1 MKKNYPRF
9 LFSFLLICIIGSV
22 NAQSREFENVMKI
35 ELKNT
40 TTIKNN
46 NQIVGYAF
54 FYKLEK
60 MKKAALYRLEIL
72 DENLKSIGSNEF
84 EGSKE
89 LELMSSTYESGM
101 LMLAF
106 SDAKKTDDYEKFVKV
121 FDLKGKEKG
130 LVPYDPDKV
139 KKGMFG
145 AAIAEQMSEYYNGYS
160 NVEGKGFVCV
170 YQSKA
175 KVGGA
180 DIQFVDL
187 NGKLK
192 WEKNISADK
201 GDRMDLYLTASTP
214 NAIIFF
220 CSERSGVMEKDSKNF
235 LIGLDPTT
243 GKELYK
249 KSMEVKDLAIEPMF
263 FKQDESGKTKMIS
276 ILSHEEDKF
285 YSAKPIGFNIIDL
298 NDKTGEFTQQKNF
311 TYENDLSK
319 VLDMKSE
326 SKSEEG
332 YLKIHDVMLMP
343 DGSKV
348 MVGEFYRRTISVLG
362 GAMKVLSRGTNSAA
376 ASQISIGD
384 AFLLRIDK
392 NNNPTALEKI
402 EKSVDRVP
410 LPQDGLPLG
419 LVQRWLGLEGWFG
432 YLYSDEISSTK
443 KTVLF
448 TGEFEGD
455 KYGTS
460 AITFDEKKGYK
471 VKRFNIE
478 KEKKE
483 RVYLRRGKPGHVLVT
498 KYNAKTK
505 ILKVNLERVD

>member
-1 MKKNYPRF
+1 MKKTASRILLGF
-9 LFSFLLICIIGSV
+9 LMMCLAANAG
-22 NAQSREFENVMKI
+22 AQSREFENVMSV

-46 NQIVGYAF
+46 NTIVGYAF

-84 EGSKE
+84 EGPKE
-89 LELMSSTYESGM
+89 LSLVSSLYESGT
-101 LMLAF
+101 LLLAF
-106 SDAKKTDDYEKFVKV
+106 DDPRKTEDYEKFVKIY
-121 FDLKGKEKG
+121 DLKGKEKG
-130 LVPYDPDKV
+130 LVSYDPEKV

-145 AAIAEQMSEYYNGYS
+145 AAIAGQMEAYYNGYS

-180 DIQFVDL
+180 DIQFIDL

-192 WEKNISADK
+192 WEKNISAEK
-201 GDRMDLYLTASTP
+201 GDRTDLYLTGTTQ
-214 NAIIFF
+214 NAILFF
-220 CSERSGVMEKDSKNF
+220 CSERGGIMDKDSKNF
-235 LIGLDPTT
+235 LIGLDPLT

-249 KSMEVKDLAIEPMF
+249 KSMEVKDLALEPMF
-263 FKQDESGKTKMIS
+263 FKQDEAGQIKMIS
-276 ILSHEEDKF
+276 TISHEDDKF
-285 YSAKPIGFNIIDL
+285 YSAKPIGFNVIDL

-319 VLDMKSE
+319 VMDMKSDTKTE
-326 SKSEEG
+326 DG
-332 YLKIHDVMLMP
+332 YVKIHDIMLMP

-348 MVGEFYRRTISVLG
+348 LVGEFFRRTVSAMG
-362 GAMKVLSRGTNSAA
+362 SAMKLLSRGSSGSAA
-376 ASQISIGD
+376 QISIGD

-392 NNNPTALEKI
+392 NNNPTSLEKI
-402 EKSVDRVP
+402 EKAVDRVP
-410 LPQDGLPLG
+410 LPADGMPLG

-432 YLYSDEISSTK
+432 YLYSDELSPAK

-448 TGEFEGD
+448 TGEFEGE

-471 VKRFNIE
+471 VKKFNIE
-478 KEKKE
+478 REKKE
-483 RVYLRRGKPGHVLVT
+483 RVYIRRGKPGHVLIT
-498 KYNAKTK
+498 KYNSKAKT
-505 ILKVNLERVD
+505 LKVNLERID

>member
-1 MKKNYPRF
+1 MRNVYVK
-9 LFSFLLICIIGSV
+9 LAMSFLLTCCVGYTQ
-22 NAQSREFENVMKI
+22 AQSREFENVVSV
-35 ELKNT
+35 ELKST
-40 TTIKNN
+40 VTIKNN
-46 NQIVGYAF
+46 NTIVGYAF

-84 EGSKE
+84 EGSKDLI
-89 LELMSSTYESGM
+89 LEGALYESGNI
-101 LMLAF
+101 LLAF
-106 SDAKKTDDYEKFVKV
+106 SDPRKTDDYEKFVKV

-130 LVPYDPDKV
+130 LVSYDPEKV

-145 AAIAEQMSEYYNGYS
+145 AAIAEQMSNYYNGYS

-180 DIQFVDL
+180 DVQFIDL
-187 NGKLK
+187 NGKMK

-201 GDRMDLYLTASTP
+201 GDRMDLYFTAATP
-214 NAIIFF
+214 NAVIFF
-220 CSERSGVMEKDSKNF
+220 CSERDGVMDRDPKNF

-249 KSMEVKDLAIEPMF
+249 KSMDVNEYAWEPMF
-263 FKQDESGKTKMIS
+263 FKTDEKNEFKMIS
-276 ILSHEEDKF
+276 TLTKEEDKF
-285 YSAKPIGFNIIDL
+285 YTARPIGFNVVTV
-298 NDKTGEFTQQKNF
+298 NDKTGDFKVDKNF

-332 YLKIHDVMLMP
+332 YIKVHDICIMP

-348 MVGEFYRRTISVLG
+348 VIGEFFRRTVS
-362 GAMKVLSRGTNSAA
+362 AMGTAVKLLARSSAA
-376 ASQISIGD
+376 AAQISIGD
-384 AFLLRIDK
+384 AFLLRTDK
-392 NNNPTALEKI
+392 NNNPTSLEKI

-410 LPQDGLPLG
+410 LPGDGMPLG
-419 LVQRWLGLEGWFG
+419 LIQRWLGLEGYFG
-432 YLYSDEISSTK
+432 YMYTDEGLGGSK
-443 KTVLF
+443 KSFLVR
-448 TGEFEGD
+448 GEFEGER
-455 KYGTS
+455 YGTN
-460 AITFDEKKGYK
+460 AVTFDEKKGYK
-471 VKRFNIE
+471 VKKFTIE

-483 RVYLRRGKPGHVLVT
+483 RVYLQRGKPGHVLVT
-498 KYNAKTK
+498 KYNKKEKT
-505 ILKVNLERVD
+505 LKVNLERID

>member
-1 MKKNYPRF
+1 MRKFYVKLF
-9 LFSFLLICIIGSV
+9 FSFLLTCFFSYV
-22 NAQSREFENVMKI
+22 KAQSREFENVVSV

-40 TTIKNN
+40 VTIKNN
-46 NQIVGYAF
+46 NTIVGYAF

-60 MKKAALYRLEIL
+60 MKKGALYRLEIL

-89 LELMSSTYESGM
+89 LILEGAIYESGNI
-101 LMLAF
+101 LLAF
-106 SDAKKTDDYEKFVKV
+106 SDPKKTDDYEKFIKV

-130 LVPYDPDKV
+130 LVSYDPEKV

-145 AAIAEQMSEYYNGYS
+145 AAVADQMSAYYNGYS

-180 DIQFVDL
+180 DIQFIDL
-187 NGKLK
+187 NGKMK
-192 WEKNISADK
+192 WEKNISANK
-201 GDRMDLYLTASTP
+201 GERTDLYLTATTT

-220 CSERSGVMEKDSKNF
+220 CSERDGIMSKDSKNF
-235 LIGLDPTT
+235 LIGLDPLT

-249 KSMEVKDLAIEPMF
+249 KSMEVKDLALEPMF
-263 FKQDESGKTKMIS
+263 FKQDENGQTKMIC
-276 ILSHEEDKF
+276 ILSHEDDKF

-319 VLDMKSE
+319 VLDMKNE
-326 SKSEEG
+326 NKSEDG
-332 YLKIHDVMLMP
+332 YIKIHDVMLMA

-348 MVGEFYRRTISVLG
+348 IIGEFFRRTVSAG
-362 GAMKVLSRGTNSAA
+362 GMAMKILSRGRAA
-376 ASQISIGD
+376 AAQISIGD

-392 NNNPTALEKI
+392 NNKATALEKI

-410 LPQDGLPLG
+410 LLADGMPLG

-432 YLYSDEISSTK
+432 YMYSDEGMAGNK
-443 KTVLF
+443 KSFLIK
-448 TGEFEGD
+448 GEFEGE

-460 AITFDEKKGYK
+460 AVTFDEKKGYK
-471 VKRFNIE
+471 VKKFTIDR
-478 KEKKE
+478 EKKE
-483 RVYLRRGKPGHVLVT
+483 RVYLQRGKPGHVLVS
-498 KYNAKTK
+498 KYNSKTK
-505 ILKVNLERVD
+505 TLKVNLERID

>member
-1 MKKNYPRF
+1 MTKFYPRIF
-9 LFSFLLICIIGSV
+9 LIFLLMCIFGSA
-22 NAQSREFENVMKI
+22 NAQSREFENVVAV

-40 TTIKNN
+40 VSIKNN
-46 NQIVGYAF
+46 NTIVGYAF

-84 EGSKE
+84 EGPKDLY
-89 LELMSSTYESGM
+89 LESSLYESGN
-101 LMLAF
+101 LLLAF
-106 SDAKKTDDYEKFVKV
+106 YDPKKKDDFEKFVKV
-121 FDLKGKEKG
+121 YDLKGKEKG
-130 LVPYDPDKV
+130 MVGYDPEKV

-145 AAIAEQMSEYYNGYS
+145 AAVADQMESYYNGYS

-180 DIQFVDL
+180 DIQFIDL

-192 WEKNISADK
+192 WEKNISGDK
-201 GDRMDLYLTASTP
+201 GDRMDLYLTGTTP
-214 NAIIFF
+214 NAILFF
-220 CSERSGVMEKDSKNF
+220 CSERSGFMDKDSKNY

-249 KSMEVKDLAIEPMF
+249 KTMEVKDLALEPMF
-263 FKQDESGKTKMIS
+263 FKQDENGKTKMIS
-276 ILSHEEDKF
+276 IITNESDKF
-285 YSAKPIGFNIIDL
+285 YSAKPIGFTEIDL
-298 NDKTGEFTQQKNF
+298 NDKTGEFVKQINF

-319 VLDMKSE
+319 VMDMKSE
-326 SKSEEG
+326 SKTEDG
-332 YLKIHDVMLMP
+332 YIKIHDVMLMP

-348 MVGEFYRRTISVLG
+348 MVGEFFRRTVSAMG
-362 GAMKVLSRGTNSAA
+362 TAMKVLSRNGSGSAA
-376 ASQISIGD
+376 QISIGD

-392 NNNPTALEKI
+392 NNKPTALEKI

-410 LPQDGLPLG
+410 LPYDGMPLG

-432 YLYSDEISSTK
+432 YMYSDEISPTK

-448 TGEFEGD
+448 HGEFEGE

-460 AITFDEKKGYK
+460 AITFDDKKGFK
-471 VKRFNIE
+471 VKKFNIE

-498 KYNAKTK
+498 KYNSKTK